1 MHANDAQLRA
11 QLDGELAPADEA
23 ELNQHVST
31 CPICQARQTELKRHA
46 EFVAG
51 KMAQAGPE
59 NSPAGAEERVWR
71 SLESRIS
78 EQPAGVQGWRPRW
91 SLGWA
96 LAGAA
101 VLLLASLTFAP
112 VRVWA
117 GQFLGLFRVKEI
129 AVLPVDV
136 TQLSQLSGDTPF
148 TEQVAKIISS
158 DITMVRPPRD
168 PELVA
173 TAAQASDAVGF
184 TVRLPTSRAD
194 APKLVVQSG
203 EAFQMTV
210 DRGQAQ
216 ALLDELDVGKLTLP
230 QALDGAQI
238 SVNIPAG
245 VTAGYGDCPGIELP
259 DPSKAGT
266 SGSPGRRY
274 INCVML
280 VEVPSPTVNTPP
292 DLDVSQLA
300 AIGLQLSGMSA
311 AEAQAYSQTVDWTS
325 TLVIPIP
332 RNGASYHT
340 VNVDGVEGYLIE
352 RPVDDAPQYA
362 LVWTKGGII
371 YAIGGLGDG
380 AQAAIE
386 MANSLE

>member
-1 MHANDAQLRA
+1 MHISDAQLRA
-11 QLDGELAPADEA
+11 QLDGELSPADEA
-23 ELNQHVST
+23 ELNQHVTT
-31 CPICQARQTELKRHA
+31 CAACQARQTELKRQA

-51 KMAQAGPE
+51 KMGQADPDNAQP
-59 NSPAGAEERVWR
+59 GAEERVWR
-71 SLESRIS
+71 SLKSRIS
-78 EQPAGVQGWRPRW
+78 EQPTSVPGWRPRW

-101 VLLLASLTFAP
+101 VILLASLTFAP

-158 DITMVRPPRD
+158 EIKIVRPPQD
-168 PELVA
+168 PKQMD
-173 TAAQASDAVGF
+173 TPAQASDAVGF
-184 TVRLPTSRAD
+184 SVRLPASRED
-194 APKLVVQSG
+194 APKLVVESG
-203 EAFQMTV
+203 EAFQMTI

-216 ALLDELDVGKLTLP
+216 ALLDELDAGNLTLP
-230 QALDGAQI
+230 QAIDGAQI
-238 SVNIPAG
+238 SVDIPAG
-245 VTAGYGDCPGIELP
+245 VTAGYGDCPGIELA
-259 DPSKAGT
+259 DPSKAGA

-280 VEVPSPTVNTPP
+280 VEIPSPTVNTPP

-311 AEAQAYSQTVDWTS
+311 EEARAYSQTVDWTS

-332 RNGASYHT
+332 RNGASYRT

-352 RPVDDAPQYA
+352 RPVDDAPQYV

-380 AQAAIE
+380 AQAAID
-386 MANSLE
+386 MANSLP